1 MTRED
6 GQFQQLS
13 SHDLFAGKKVVLF
26 ALPGAFT
33 PTCSTNHLPRYD
45 QLAPVF
51 KDNGV
56 DDIICLSVNDGFVME
71 AWKNNVGSKHVRFLA
86 DGNAEFSEKM
96 GMAVDKGEIG
106 FGKRSWRYSMLV
118 NDGAI
123 EKMFIE
129 PDKPGDPFEV
139 SDADTMINH
148 INPNAKFPD
157 EVTIITRPGCN
168 FCAEAK
174 QLLTAK
180 GFAYEEIELGQGLSY
195 GTLKN
200 LTGKQTAPQIVIN
213 GKSID
218 GLAGLKEHFSA

>member
-6 GQFQQLS
+6 GQFKQLS

-96 GMAVDKGEIG
+96 GMAVDKGAIG

-148 INPNAKFPD
+148 INPSAKFPD

-168 FCAEAK
+168 FCTEAK

-213 GKSID
+213 GKAID